1 MDARARAADGS
12 RARGRRARAE
22 NLPVL
27 AEAMAQG
34 RILGGLRGRYRG
46 RPFSAGAVAR
56 PDARLRLAVRRDR
69 GRSSAAWREYRLD
82 RRSDQRYA
90 LLSRLPAGLGG
101 VGGAGS
107 RWPPGA
113 GGIIRAGD

>member
-46 RPFSAGAVAR
+46 RPFSTRAVAR
-56 PDARLRLAVRRDR
+56 PDARLWVAVRRDR

-82 RRSDQRYA
+82 CRSDRWHA
-90 LLSRLPAGLGG
+90 LLSRMPAGLGG
-101 VGGAGS
+101 LGGAGG
-107 RWPPGA
+107 RW
-113 GGIIRAGD
+113 